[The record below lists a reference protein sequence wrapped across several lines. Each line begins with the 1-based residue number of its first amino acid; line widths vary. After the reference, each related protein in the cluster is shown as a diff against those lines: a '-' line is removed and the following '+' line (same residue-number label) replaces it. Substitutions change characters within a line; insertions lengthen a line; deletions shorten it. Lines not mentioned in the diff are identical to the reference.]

1 VMGSGTYRASGKGIS
16 FLNLIGLAPGRSV
29 TKARFKFSVP
39 CKRKGTKYGY
49 TVSFRPLWLKLA
61 KDTSLNL
68 REHTSYKS
76 GKDYRTGENYRLKMH
91 FFRKSGVYRM
101 SGSFSMQ
108 SVIRRKGKT
117 VNECQ
122 GTRTF
127 TGRFAGGPANLF

>member
-1 VMGSGTYRASGKGIS
+1 MGTGRYRASGKGIS
-16 FLNLIGLAPGRSV
+16 FTDLRGLAPGRSV
-29 TKARFKFSVP
+29 TKAKFKFSVP
-39 CKRKGTKYGY
+39 CKRKNTKYGY
-49 TVSFRPLWLKLA
+49 TVDFQPLLLKLA
-61 KDTSLNL
+61 KDTQLNL
-68 REHTSYKS
+68 REHASYKS

-91 FFRKSGVYRM
+91 FFRKRGVYRV

-127 TGRFAGGPANLF
+127 TGKFAGGPENLF